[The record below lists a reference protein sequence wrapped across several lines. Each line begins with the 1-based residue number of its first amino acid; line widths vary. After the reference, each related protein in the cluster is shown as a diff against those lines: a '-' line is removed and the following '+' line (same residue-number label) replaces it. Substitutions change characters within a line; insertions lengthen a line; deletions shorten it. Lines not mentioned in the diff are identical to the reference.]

1 MVLQII
7 FSISKNLGRKLY
19 CQYQSHAITNF
30 VNTCKMKAKQFEF
43 EAYTITQ
50 TAKKLGY
57 KSTKTIYRL
66 LNRKLL
72 EDYVYLEK
80 SGRVYLVLEPPN
92 LPTLAEKISGNI
104 QFKKSNVIKKGA
116 TK

>member
-1 MVLQII
+1 
-7 FSISKNLGRKLY
+7 
-19 CQYQSHAITNF
+19 
-30 VNTCKMKAKQFEF
+30 MKAKQFDI
-43 EAYTITQ
+43 EAYTITE
-50 TAKKLGY
+50 ASRRLGY

-66 LNRKLL
+66 LNRKVL

-104 QFKKSNVIKKGA
+104 QFKKSNVI
-116 TK
+116 